1 MPLAAQALLPFLALL
16 GAAAIVQRRPRRRS
30 NGWIAAAATG
40 TAGIIALVELL
51 RLAPGEHV
59 DVPYLTTFPYADLA
73 IRLDGLS
80 LAFAS
85 VTLITAALL
94 MLARQRLRG
103 DRRDP
108 WFGWLLTSAA
118 ACAVIFAHN
127 LLLVYIALQLLTLA
141 WSGALDET
149 ARRRRGLR
157 LSVQVADIGLLLAA
171 ASAIQ
176 SVGTSAFSGV
186 PSDTFGLATFLLVLL
201 PVVARVGAL
210 AVTAGGPQAT
220 VAFEPAIAWVAPAG
234 YLLMRMLALMG
245 GRLPD
250 RPTAVVLFAAATLV
264 ALGFAALALFER
276 PGPRLAAMLLVVQAA
291 LALALSTGSDPLMTV
306 ACTWLWLLLVPLAG
320 LASVRVPTGSAP
332 EVLTRV
338 NLAMIPGSTAFIGL
352 WLGGRALNAR
362 GLLFGIIPV
371 GLAVVVAAIAALGR
385 IAPPRSVR
393 PDFATAWAAALLL
406 IAAFPILVM
415 AHLVVPAAATVR
427 LVPRGT
433 VASSPFGIIAGAG
446 TWPALVASLVVAL
459 VLALAAW
466 WLGAATLRS
475 PASGGGKS
483 RAAKGGGKGPTPKA
497 GGKSPAPILPSP
509 GGGGNFNPWKLP
521 GMSLPSVPEWS
532 RFLLWGAFGI
542 AVFNVLTRP

>member
-16 GAAAIVQRRPRRRS
+16 GAAAIVQRRPREKS

-40 TAGIIALVELL
+40 TAGLIAMVELL

-59 DVPYLTTFPYADLA
+59 DVLYLTTFPYADLG

-85 VTLITAALL
+85 VTLISAALL

-201 PVVARVGAL
+201 PVAVRVGAL

-220 VAFEPAIAWVAPAG
+220 VAFEPAIAWIAPAG

-250 RPTAVVLFAAATLV
+250 RPTAVVLFAVAVLV
-264 ALGFAALALFER
+264 ALAVAALALLER
-276 PGPRLAAMLLVVQAA
+276 TGARLVALLLIAQAG
-291 LALALSTGSDPLMTV
+291 LALALSTGADPLMTV
-306 ACTWLWLLLVPLAG
+306 ACTWLWLLLIPLAG
-320 LASVRVPTGSAP
+320 LASVRVPTGSAT
-332 EVLTRV
+332 EALTRP

-352 WLGGRALNAR
+352 WLGGLALNAR
-362 GLLFGIIPV
+362 GLLFGMIPVAVVV
-371 GLAVVVAAIAALGR
+371 GLATIAALRR
-385 IAPPRSVR
+385 IVLPRSVR
-393 PDFATAWAAALLL
+393 MDVGTAWAAALLL
-406 IAAFPILVM
+406 IAAFPIVAM
-415 AHLVVPAAATVR
+415 GNLVVPAAATVR
-427 LVPRGT
+427 LVPGGT
-433 VASSPFGIIAGAG
+433 IATNPFGIVAGGG
-446 TWPALVASLVVAL
+446 TWPALVVSL
-459 VLALAAW
+459 VLALVLGLAAW
-466 WLGAATLRS
+466 RLRAKAPTLPS

-483 RAAKGGGKGPTPKA
+483 LAPARGGGKRSGPQR
-497 GGKSPAPILPSP
+497 GGKSVAPIIA
-509 GGGGNFNPWKLP
+509 WKLP
-521 GMSLPSVPEWS
+521 SMSLPTVPDWS
-532 RFLLWGAFGI
+532 RFLVWGAFAI

>member
-16 GAAAIVQRRPRRRS
+16 GAAAIVQRRPREKS

-40 TAGIIALVELL
+40 TAGLIAMVELL

-59 DVPYLTTFPYADLA
+59 DVLYLTTFPYADLG

-85 VTLITAALL
+85 VTLISAALL

-186 PSDTFGLATFLLVLL
+186 SSDTFGLATFLLVLL
-201 PVVARVGAL
+201 PVGARVAAL
-210 AVTAGGPQAT
+210 AVTAGGAQAT
-220 VAFEPAIAWVAPAG
+220 VAFEPAIAWLAPAG

-250 RPTAVVLFAAATLV
+250 RPTAVVLFAVGALV
-264 ALGFAALALFER
+264 ALGFAGLALFQR
-276 PGPRLAAMLLVVQAA
+276 PGPRLAALLLVAQAA
-291 LALALSTGSDPLMTV
+291 LALAFSTGSDPLMTV
-306 ACTWLWLLLVPLAG
+306 PCTWLWLLLVPLAG
-320 LASVRVPTGSAP
+320 LASVRVAPGSAA
-332 EVLTRV
+332 EVLTML
-338 NLAMIPGSTAFIGL
+338 NLAMIPGSVAFIGL
-352 WLGGRALNAR
+352 WLGGLALNAR
-362 GLLFGIIPV
+362 GLLFAMIPVLLAV
-371 GLAVVVAAIAALGR
+371 GLAVIATLSR
-385 IAPPRSVR
+385 IGPRRSVR
-393 PDFATAWAAALLL
+393 IEIAAVWATALVL
-406 IAAFPILVM
+406 IAAFPIVVM
-415 AHLVVPAAATVR
+415 DHLVVPAAATVR

-433 VASSPFGIIAGAG
+433 IATSLFGLVAGGG
-446 TWPALVASLVVAL
+446 TWPAFVVSLVVA
-459 VLALAAW
+459 VG
-466 WLGAATLRS
+466 LGLGVWGLRLK
-475 PASGGGKS
+475 A
-483 RAAKGGGKGPTPKA
+483 PT
-497 GGKSPAPILPSP
+497 LPSP
-509 GGGGNFNPWKLP
+509 RKGGEFNVWKWP
-521 GMSLPSVPEWS
+521 RAWRPSSWLPSGPGWR

-542 AVFNVLTRP
+542 AVFNLLTRP

>member
-16 GAAAIVQRRPRRRS
+16 GGAAIVQRRPRRAS
-30 NGWIAAAATG
+30 NGWIAVGATG
-40 TAGIIALVELL
+40 LAGIIALVQLL

-94 MLARQRLRG
+94 MLARQRLHG

-157 LSVQVADIGLLLAA
+157 LSVQIADIGLLLAA

-186 PSDTFGLATFLLVLL
+186 PSDTFGLPTFLLVLL
-201 PVVARVGAL
+201 PVVARIVAL
-210 AVTAGGPQAT
+210 AVTAGGPPMT
-220 VAFEPAIAWVAPAG
+220 VAFEPAIVWIAPSG
-234 YLLMRMLALMG
+234 YLLMRLLALMG

-250 RPTAVVLFAAATLV
+250 RPTAVIVFAAAALAGLAMAGLALVEPSNVRRVALLLV
-264 ALGFAALALFER
+264 A
-276 PGPRLAAMLLVVQAA
+276 QAA
-291 LALALSTGSDPLMTV
+291 LALALSTGADPLMTV

-320 LASVRVPTGSAP
+320 VASVRVAAGSAP
-332 EVLTRV
+332 ELLTLL
-338 NLAMIPGSTAFIGL
+338 NLAMIPGSTAFVGL
-352 WLGGRALNAR
+352 WLGGLALNAR
-362 GLLFGIIPV
+362 GLLFGMVPV
-371 GLAVVVAAIAALGR
+371 VIAVALTAIAALSR
-385 IAPPRSVR
+385 VRRPRSFHVD
-393 PDFATAWAAALLL
+393 PATVWAAGLLL
-406 IAAFPILVM
+406 IAAFPVLVM
-415 AHLVVPAAATVR
+415 GRLVVPAAATVR
-427 LVPRGT
+427 LVPGGT
-433 VASSPFGIIAGAG
+433 VATTPLGIISGGRA
-446 TWPALVASLVVAL
+446 WPALVVSLVVAL
-459 VLALAAW
+459 VVGVAAW
-466 WLGAATLRS
+466 RFA
-475 PASGGGKS
+475 PASGG
-483 RAAKGGGKGPTPKA
+483 R
-497 GGKSPAPILPSP
+497 KSPAARGGRKIRVPALPA
-509 GGGGNFNPWKLP
+509 LP
-521 GMSLPSVPEWS
+521 TVPAWG
-532 RFLLWGAFGI
+532 RYVLWGAFGV
-542 AVFNVLTRP
+542 AVYNVLTRP

>member
-16 GAAAIVQRRPRRRS
+16 GAAAVVQRRPRRTS
-30 NGWIAAAATG
+30 NGWIAAGATG
-40 TAGIIALVELL
+40 AAGIIAMVQLL

-80 LAFAS
+80 LGFAS

-94 MLARQRLRG
+94 MLVRLGLRG

-127 LLLVYIALQLLTLA
+127 LLLVYITLQLLTLA

-157 LSVQVADIGLLLAA
+157 LAVQVADIGLLLAA

-186 PSDTFGLATFLLVLL
+186 PSDTFGLATFVLVLL
-201 PVVARVGAL
+201 PVAARVLAL

-250 RPTAVVLFAAATLV
+250 RPTAVVIFAVGALV
-264 ALGFAALALFER
+264 ALGCAGLAIFER
-276 PGPRLAAMLLVVQAA
+276 PGPRLAALLLVAQAA
-291 LALALSTGSDPLMTV
+291 LALAFSTGSDPLMTV

-320 LASVRVPTGSAP
+320 LASVRVATGSAA
-332 EVLTRV
+332 EVLALL
-338 NLAMIPGSTAFIGL
+338 NLAMIPGSVAFIGL
-352 WLGGRALNAR
+352 WLGGLALNAR
-362 GLLFGIIPV
+362 GLLAGIIPALLVV
-371 GLAVVVAAIAALGR
+371 GLAAMATLRRIVPLRAVRVEIATVWG
-385 IAPPRSVR
+385 
-393 PDFATAWAAALLL
+393 AALLL
-406 IAAFPILVM
+406 LAAFPIVVM
-415 AHLVVPAAATVR
+415 DHLVVPAAATVR

-433 VASSPFGIIAGAG
+433 VATSLFGIVAGGG
-446 TWPALVASLVVAL
+446 TWPAFVVSIVVAL
-459 VLALAAW
+459 VLALAVW
-466 WLGAATLRS
+466 RLRLSAPALPS
-475 PASGGGKS
+475 PRGGGKFV
-483 RAAKGGGKGPTPKA
+483 GGGLRSA
-497 GGKSPAPILPSP
+497 
-509 GGGGNFNPWKLP
+509 WKLLSV
-521 GMSLPSVPEWS
+521 SLPSVPEWS